1 VGVIRDKQGN
11 LYGTTVYSGDL
22 SCYGNG
28 GSQPGCGVVFKLDTT
43 GNETVL
49 HTFIGTDGALP
60 EAPVIRDAK
69 GNLYGDTCRGGAY
82 GWGTVFKVDTSGN
95 ETVLHSFNNGNG
107 DGWGNSGSLLLD
119 KGNLY
124 GTTYNGGANGYGTVF
139 ELSKNGTETL
149 LHSFA
154 GSDGAYPWL
163 TGVIR
168 DANGNLYGTTYQG
181 GAYGYGTVFELSN
194 SGQETVLHSFA
205 GGTTDGC
212 YPIGTPVMDHLGNLY
227 GTTNS
232 CGSSNLGT
240 VWKLSKN
247 GTETL
252 LHSFAGS
259 DGAYPQASVIRDA
272 KGNLYGTTQQG
283 GTSGDGTVY
292 ELNKQ
297 GVVTMLY
304 SFTGLNGNYWVGDLI
319 RDASGNLYGTTN
331 GGGTYG
337 YGMVFELTP

>member
-1 VGVIRDKQGN
+1 
-11 LYGTTVYSGDL
+11 
-22 SCYGNG
+22 
-28 GSQPGCGVVFKLDTT
+28 
-43 GNETVL
+43 
-49 HTFIGTDGALP
+49 
-60 EAPVIRDAK
+60 
-69 GNLYGDTCRGGAY
+69 
-82 GWGTVFKVDTSGN
+82 
-95 ETVLHSFNNGNG
+95 
-107 DGWGNSGSLLLD
+107 
-119 KGNLY
+119 
-124 GTTYNGGANGYGTVF
+124 
-139 ELSKNGTETL
+139 
-149 LHSFA
+149 
-154 GSDGAYPWL
+154 L